1 MSDGDGQATEEER
14 LDGETLSVGQRLKAA
29 RETSD
34 ISIDHISA
42 DLRVERRYVTAL
54 EADNFDEFSAPVFT
68 KGYLKQYAL
77 RLGLN
82 EGDLLQHF
90 DRQVGEQQ
98 DPQLRS
104 DTLAF
109 KSDRQQSR
117 WPVAVSGLVL
127 IVTGGVVWWLNQ
139 PGPVVVRAVPETG
152 VESPQVAPAEIPA
165 VAPPGLTETLAAP
178 VQEVAEEPIVPP
190 LEVPAELPAPSLEVE
205 IVFAENCWTEV
216 IDASGERLF
225 YGLGSA
231 GAQTRF
237 TATPPLS
244 FFLGNASGVE
254 LRVDG
259 APFAIPG
266 ENRQGNLARF
276 VILAPGD

>member
-1 MSDGDGQATEEER
+1 MLDGDDQATEESR
-14 LDGETLSVGQRLKAA
+14 FDGETLSVGKRLSAA
-29 RETSD
+29 REASE
-34 ISIDHISA
+34 IPIDQIA
-42 DLRVERRYVTAL
+42 GDLRVEVRYITAL
-54 EADNFDEFSAPVFT
+54 EADEFEEFSAPVFT

-77 RLGLN
+77 RLGLD
-82 EGDLLQHF
+82 EAELLAQY
-90 DRQVGEQQ
+90 DREVGTAQE
-98 DPQLRS
+98 PQLRS

-117 WPVAVSGLVL
+117 WPVVVSGFAL
-127 IVTGGVVWWLNQ
+127 IVAGGVAWWLNQ
-139 PGPVVVRAVPETG
+139 PEPVVVRAIPGTE
-152 VESPQVAPAEIPA
+152 VESPQVERA
-165 VAPPGLTETLAAP
+165 VVPTDVIETLPAPIEAA
-178 VQEVAEEPIVPP
+178 VEEPIAPQI
-190 LEVPAELPAPSLEVE
+190 EVPAELPAPSLEVE
-205 IVFAENCWTEV
+205 IVFTENCWTEV
-216 IDASGERLF
+216 IDANGERLF

-237 TATPPLS
+237 SATPPLS

-276 VILAPGD
+276 VILEPGD